1 MSFSHNKKENKE
13 EIMAFIIIVL
23 IVGLVVFFKIYNS
36 PKEKIARELSK
47 GKNQEQIKTIR
58 FFLGTIFGPKWG
70 SDSEYES
77 YLKSI
82 VHTDVQQ
89 AIDKLGVD
97 ESEVNEINPVLIEG
111 YLFNKNSLTKR
122 HAQNNWISS
131 GYHTTWLLFSATQV
145 YIYRREFYAD
155 ENRNNVSTLEYFYRD
170 ITAFRTG
177 QESYEVQNKITNGTE
192 QISTD
197 TFQVVV
203 PGDDMKVSVND
214 SPDFESKVQA
224 MKQLLRE
231 KKNA

>member
-1 MSFSHNKKENKE
+1 
-13 EIMAFIIIVL
+13 MAFIIILL
-23 IVGLVVFFKIYNS
+23 IIGLFVFFKLYNS
-36 PKEKIARELSK
+36 PKEKLARELSK

-58 FFLGTIFGPKWG
+58 FFLGTTFGPKWG

-77 YLKSI
+77 YLNSI
-82 VHTDVQQ
+82 VRLDVQQ

-97 ESEVNEINPVLIEG
+97 ESEVNEIDPVLIEG
-111 YLFNKNSLTKR
+111 YLFNKNSLTKKN
-122 HAQNNWISS
+122 AQNKWISS
-131 GYHTTWLLFSATQV
+131 GYHATWLLFSATQV

-155 ENRNNVSTLEYFYRD
+155 ENRNNVNTLEYFYRD
-170 ITAFRTG
+170 VTAFRTG
-177 QESYEVQNKITNGTE
+177 QESFEVQDRLTNRIE
-192 QISTD
+192 QVNTD

-214 SPDFESKVQA
+214 SSDFERKVQA